1 MNRNRAT
8 LLPPTEEGITV
19 AAARLLS
26 GGVVGMPTETVYGL
40 AALATDATAVARV
53 YAVKQRPLFDP
64 LIAHVAPGD
73 PFERT
78 RALVDLAGF
87 STGAREL
94 LGLLWSRF
102 WPGPLTTVLPRAA
115 GVPDLVTAGLSTV
128 AVRMPRH
135 PVAARLLAAT
145 GPLVAPSA
153 NRFGRIS
160 PTTAQATL
168 QELGD
173 QLEYVLDGGPCEIG
187 VESTV
192 IAVEPDGAVRLLRP
206 GGVPLEALAA
216 LVGQLGARHARIEAP
231 GQTPS
236 HYAPRAPV
244 CLSPGPLEPLEPDA
258 LEALLQGKGRLG
270 LLLCQG
276 PTQPAV
282 ARLAG
287 AGHAVIAA
295 RSLSTSGDDV
305 EAARNLFAALRE
317 LDEANPDTILVEP
330 WPRAA
335 GLGAAIQDRLARAA
349 APRG

>member
-1 MNRNRAT
+1 
-8 LLPPTEEGITV
+8 
-19 AAARLLS
+19 
-26 GGVVGMPTETVYGL
+26 MPTETVYGL
-40 AALATDATAVARV
+40 AALAKDATAVAKV
-53 YAVKQRPLFDP
+53 YAVKERPLFDP
-64 LIAHVAPGD
+64 LIAHVGPGD

-78 RALVDLAGF
+78 RSLVDLSGF
-87 STGAREL
+87 SAPAREL

-115 GVPDLVTAGLSTV
+115 EVPDLVTAGLSTV

-160 PTTAQATL
+160 PTTAEATL

-173 QLEYVLDGGPCEIG
+173 KLEYVLDGGPCEIG

-192 IAVEPDGAVRLLRP
+192 ISVEPTGAVRLLRP
-206 GGVPLEALAA
+206 GGVPVEALQA
-216 LVGQLGARHARIEAP
+216 LVGQLGERSARIEAP

-236 HYAPRAPV
+236 HYAPRSPV
-244 CLSPGPLEPLEPDA
+244 QLAPGPLEQLD
-258 LEALLQGKGRLG
+258 LRGKGRLA

-276 PTQPAV
+276 PAEPVA
-282 ARLAG
+282 ARLRQ
-287 AGHAVIAA
+287 AGHVVVAA
-295 RSLSTSGDDV
+295 RSLSAAGDDL

-317 LDEANPDTILVEP
+317 LDDTSPDIILAEP
-330 WPRAA
+330 WPQAA

-349 APRG
+349 APR